1 MKDWVKHS
9 KKEKNLWVYIFSFP
23 QYEYKQKYKSNS
35 EAITSKMELEKL
47 ALITWKELLDLLER
61 IIFDFKGIFVALFIW
76 LW

>member
-1 MKDWVKHS
+1 
-9 KKEKNLWVYIFSFP
+9 
-23 QYEYKQKYKSNS
+23 
-35 EAITSKMELEKL
+35 MELEKL